1 MSAAIRSASN
11 GAASHRANSPGFS
24 AGDAAFDVSA
34 SVLRTFDLG
43 QRGIEALRAAFEA
56 HLTGAVAEAVS
67 IIRAARGRVIV
78 TGMGKSGHIGLKIAA
93 TLASTGTPAY
103 FVHPGEASH
112 GDLGMI
118 TPEDVI
124 LALSWSGETAELA
137 SIIHHSRRFKVKL
150 IALTGRAESTLARAA
165 DVALVLPAVTEAC
178 PHGLAPT
185 TSTLIQLAMGD
196 AIAIALLEAKGFSAQ
211 DFKTFHPGGSLGGRL
226 KLVSDLM
233 HTGERLPLVTLD
245 EAMSGALVTMS
256 AKSFGCVGVTDSAG
270 KLAGVIT
277 DGDLRRHMDGSLL
290 GKRAGEIMTT
300 SPKTIGATALAASA
314 LETMNSTRITSLFV
328 VDGGKPVGLIH
339 LHDLLRAGVV

>member
-1 MSAAIRSASN
+1 MARLEPITKPASDSAAAT
-11 GAASHRANSPGFS
+11 GAG
-24 AGDAAFDVSA
+24 AGARA
-34 SVLRTFDLG
+34 SVLRTLDLG
-43 QRGIEALRAAFEA
+43 QRGIEALRQAFEA
-56 HLTGAVAEAVS
+56 QLFPAVCDAVDA
-67 IIRAARGRVIV
+67 IVAARGRVIV

-93 TLASTGTPAY
+93 TLSSTGTPAY

-118 TPEDVI
+118 TTDDVI

-137 SIIHHSRRFKVKL
+137 SIIHHSRRFKVRL
-150 IALTGRAESTLARAA
+150 IAMTSRAESTLARAA
-165 DVALVLPAVTEAC
+165 DVALVLPLVTEAC

-233 HTGERLPLVTLD
+233 HTGERLPLVPY
-245 EAMSGALVTMS
+245 EEPMSGALVTMS
-256 AKSFGCVGVTDSAG
+256 AKSFGCVGVVSADG

-277 DGDLRRHMDGSLL
+277 DGDLRRHMDGGLL
-290 GKRAGEIMTT
+290 DKRAGEIMTK
-300 SPKTIGATALAASA
+300 SPKTIGGATLAASA

-328 VDGGKPVGLIH
+328 VEGGKPVGLIH
-339 LHDLLRAGVV
+339 LHDLLRAGVA

>member
-1 MSAAIRSASN
+1 MARLEPVTHATN
-11 GAASHRANSPGFS
+11 
-24 AGDAAFDVSA
+24 GDASA
-34 SVLRTFDLG
+34 NGSDTRSSVLRTLDLG
-43 QRGIEALRAAFEA
+43 QRGLEALRQAFET
-56 HLTGAVAEAVS
+56 HLRPAVGDAVDA
-67 IIRAARGRVIV
+67 IVAARGRVIV

-93 TLASTGTPAY
+93 TLSSTGTPAY

-118 TPEDVI
+118 TPDDVI

-137 SIIHHSRRFKVKL
+137 SIIHHSRRFKVRL
-150 IALTGRAESTLARAA
+150 IAMTSRAESTLARAA
-165 DVALVLPAVTEAC
+165 DTALVLPVVAEAC

-233 HTGERLPLVTLD
+233 HSGERLPLVPYD

-256 AKSFGCVGVTDSAG
+256 AKSFGCVGVLDGDG

-277 DGDLRRHMDGSLL
+277 DGDLRRHMDGGLL
-290 GKRAGEIMTT
+290 GKRAGEIMTK
-300 SPKTIGATALAASA
+300 SPKTIGGGALAASA

-328 VDGGKPVGLIH
+328 VEGGKPVGLIH
-339 LHDLLRAGVV
+339 LHDLLRAGVA